1 MEILYDFDVI
11 ALEHQMKLSSMN
23 FFELPA
29 LKLTYTSEHVNVKG
43 VTISVFLGLMTS
55 IKNFFFVLW

>member
-55 IKNFFFVLW
+55 I